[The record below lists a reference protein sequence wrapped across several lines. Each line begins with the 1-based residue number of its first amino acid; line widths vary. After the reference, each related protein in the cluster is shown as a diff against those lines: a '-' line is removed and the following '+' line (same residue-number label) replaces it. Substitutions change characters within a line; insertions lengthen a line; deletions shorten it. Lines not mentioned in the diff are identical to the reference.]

1 VTSLLRVEVRRLV
14 SRRLFRVLTLL
25 ALLGFAVA
33 GVWAF
38 IASDDSPQALR
49 RAERERERLIAECER
64 SFDEAG
70 PQAEV
75 PEGYED
81 ARTFCR
87 DQEFVPDPR
96 FNYAF
101 MRDVVVSVG
110 IPFIMLGWLVGASFV
125 GADWHNRTLTST
137 LTWEP
142 RRIRLLTIKTLALS
156 IVVFVWMVLL
166 GAVFSAALYPAAAFE
181 GITATMD
188 IGVWRG
194 LAVAILRVGGAT
206 MFAAL
211 LGFALAV
218 VGRNTAA
225 ALGVGF
231 VYLAIVENLIRGLR
245 PQWSDW
251 LIGDNLGRFLVGTD
265 GAALLLVAYMAVLL
279 VVAAL
284 VFKTREIA

>member
-1 VTSLLRVEVRRLV
+1 MTSLLRVEMRRLL

-38 IASDDSPQALR
+38 IVSDDSPQALR
-49 RAERERERLIAECER
+49 RAEQERERLIAECER
-64 SFDEAG
+64 GFEEAG
-70 PQAEV
+70 PQSQP
-75 PEGYED
+75 PEGYSD
-81 ARTFCR
+81 ASAFCR

-101 MRDVVVSVG
+101 MSEIVISVG

-137 LTWEP
+137 VTWEP
-142 RRIRLLTIKTLALS
+142 RRIRLLVTKTLALS
-156 IVVFVWMVLL
+156 IVVFVWMIFLSSAL
-166 GAVFSAALYPAAAFE
+166 SAALYPAAFWE
-181 GITATMD
+181 GITASVD
-188 IGVWRG
+188 AEAWRE
-194 LAVAILRVGGAT
+194 LAIAISRVGAST
-206 MFAAL
+206 MFAAW

-231 VYLAIVENLIRGLR
+231 VYLAIVENLIRGFR

-265 GAALLLVAYMAVLL
+265 SAALLLVAYTGALL
-279 VVAAL
+279 VIAAL

>member
-1 VTSLLRVEVRRLV
+1 MSLLRVEVRRLL

-25 ALLGFAVA
+25 TLLGFAVA

-38 IASDDSPQALR
+38 IDSDDSPQALR
-49 RAERERERLIAECER
+49 RAEQERERLVAECER
-64 SFDEAG
+64 GFEAS
-70 PQAEV
+70 PQAEI
-75 PEGYED
+75 PEGYSD
-81 ARTFCR
+81 AGAFCR
-87 DQEFVPDPR
+87 DQEFVADPR

-101 MRDVVVSVG
+101 MGEIVISVG

-125 GADWHNRTLTST
+125 GADWHNRMLTST

-142 RRIRLLTIKTLALS
+142 RRIRLLTTKTLALS
-156 IVVFVWMVLL
+156 IVVFVWMVFL
-166 GAVFSAALYPAAAFE
+166 GSALSAALYPAAAFE
-181 GITATMD
+181 GITSTVDSEA
-188 IGVWRG
+188 WRE
-194 LAVAILRVGGAT
+194 LAISIARVGAST
-206 MFAAL
+206 MFAAW

-231 VYLAIVENLIRGLR
+231 VYLAIVENLIRGFR
-245 PQWSDW
+245 PEWSDW

-265 GAALLLVAYMAVLL
+265 SAALLLLAYTVALL
-279 VVAAL
+279 VVAAF

>member
-1 VTSLLRVEVRRLV
+1 MTSLLRVEMRRLV

-25 ALLGFAVA
+25 VLLGFAVA
-33 GVWAF
+33 GVWVF
-38 IASDDSPQALR
+38 IVSDDSPHALR
-49 RAERERERLIAECER
+49 RAEQDRQRLLAECER
-64 SFDEAG
+64 GFEEAG
-70 PQAEV
+70 PQSQP
-75 PEGYED
+75 PEGYDD
-81 ARTFCR
+81 ASSFCR

-101 MRDVVVSVG
+101 MGEIVVSVG

-142 RRIRLLTIKTLALS
+142 RRIRLLSTKTLALS
-156 IVVFVWMVLL
+156 IVVFVWMALL
-166 GAVFSAALYPAAAFE
+166 GIGLSAALYPAAAFE
-181 GITATMD
+181 GITATVD
-188 IGVWRG
+188 AEAWREH
-194 LAVAILRVGGAT
+194 AIAILRVGGAT
-206 MFAAL
+206 TFAAW

-231 VYLAIVENLIRGLR
+231 VYLAIVENLIRGFR
-245 PQWSDW
+245 PHWNDW

-265 GAALLLVAYMAVLL
+265 RAALLLVAYTAALLL
-279 VVAAL
+279 VAAF